1 MKPELRTNTMKQKI
15 LKGETVFGLY
25 LCVPSPALVE
35 VAGYAGFDFVR
46 LDLSHTTIDPS
57 VVESMI
63 RAAELSGVTPT
74 ARVDYD
80 PVQIASILE
89 MGMQGLVVPGVES
102 LEMAKQIVKAA
113 RFHPLG
119 DRGLF
124 SSPRV
129 ARYGYIGGG
138 EYMQWSNQE
147 VLLGV
152 QIESKEAVDHMDEI
166 LSVEGID
173 MILSGRGDLAK
184 SFGLTG
190 QKNHPTV
197 LAAEQKIYDAARQHG
212 KSICVHLDP
221 IAANLSEAIAK
232 WKNRGAQVMTLGHDI
247 TLIKKGFETTIN
259 TARQAGSAA
268 AKVSG

>member
-1 MKPELRTNTMKQKI
+1 MKPELRSNTMKQKI

-25 LCVPSPALVE
+25 LCVPSPSLVE
-35 VAGYAGFDFVR
+35 LAGYAGFDFVR

-57 VVESMI
+57 LIENMI

-74 ARVDYD
+74 ARIDFE
-80 PVQIASILE
+80 PVQIANVLE
-89 MGMQGLVVPGVES
+89 MGLQGLVVPGVES
-102 LEMAKQIVKAA
+102 LEVAKQIVKAA

-129 ARYGYIGGG
+129 GRYGYIGGA
-138 EYMQWSNQE
+138 EYVQWSNSE
-147 VLLGV
+147 VLLGI
-152 QIESKEAVDHMDEI
+152 QIESKEAVEHMDEI

-221 IAANLSEAIAK
+221 VAADLAETIAK

-247 TLIKKGFETTIN
+247 VLIKKAFETAIN